1 MLPGGR
7 AAERAT
13 RRVLSEERMGT
24 GFIKHKPKKSDAKRA
39 ERSVPQ
45 PKAKPAAA
53 DKVKR
58 ASKPPRSNPARLAE
72 LPTAHARGATP
83 MDSVIAALV
92 ALAGKRGWSVEE
104 RNEEDAAVQLDAGAS
119 LYLSRRSENAEYS
132 VAVSVACPDLRN
144 TPDELASAIA
154 SALRIA
160 AAKIETI

>member
-24 GFIKHKPKKSDAKRA
+24 GFIKHKPKKSDAKHA

-58 ASKPPRSNPARLAE
+58 ASKRPDQTRLDLPSCRPRMREGQHRWIL
-72 LPTAHARGATP
+72 
-83 MDSVIAALV
+83 
-92 ALAGKRGWSVEE
+92 
-104 RNEEDAAVQLDAGAS
+104 
-119 LYLSRRSENAEYS
+119 
-132 VAVSVACPDLRN
+132 
-144 TPDELASAIA
+144 
-154 SALRIA
+154 
-160 AAKIETI
+160 